1 MSTVYERLQYLRD
14 RARSLDTDIQRLNGP
29 TERERLQK
37 RVAMLEGRTSA
48 IAMELYA
55 EAKQGLSECEGEI
68 SKLEGELSEVK
79 TEITRLEND
88 PTDHIN
94 EQVGIMVTQFFKYV
108 DNHFD
113 GLAFEIESKFRIND
127 CNPKFV
133 KYNFRPESVSI
144 STEDTQRV
152 IAEEKDNYFSSEL
165 TGCNN
170 ERCSTW
176 TPPTTPWYKDFL
188 EKFYQALKD
197 KLVEMN
203 THKETFKITFHE
215 DYTFT
220 LGLI

>member
-1 MSTVYERLQYLRD
+1 MSAVYEQLQYLRF
-14 RARSLDTDIQRLNGP
+14 RANSLDIDIQRLNGP

-48 IAMELYA
+48 KAMELYA
-55 EAKQGLSECEGEI
+55 EAKQELSECEGEI

-94 EQVGIMVTQFFKYV
+94 EQVELMSNQFAKYV
-108 DNHFD
+108 QKNYDT
-113 GLAFEIESKFRIND
+113 LAYDIETKFSINYCD
-127 CNPKFV
+127 PKCV
-133 KYNFRPESVSI
+133 EYSIKPKPIAI
-144 STEDTQRV
+144 STEFRQFV

-165 TGCNN
+165 TGVNH
-170 ERCSTW
+170 ERCSTVN
-176 TPPTTPWYKDFL
+176 PPTTPWYKDFL
-188 EKFYQALKD
+188 ERFYQALKEKIEEKNCYKD
-197 KLVEMN
+197 
-203 THKETFKITFHE
+203 TFKITFHE